1 MREEAGGGQK
11 KEVRGS
17 EWNCGGE
24 SGHTRAVAI
33 VGVGIRTD
41 GSRAHVVWWC
51 GGVRRLVVVVM
62 ARYFAPRQCR
72 SRAHRIAYQ
81 GSRVCA
87 GAARA
92 LQCGFILRRG
102 FECAVTSRMGAGSGM
117 LACPCDPCAQPE
129 PLISDDAIRGHT
141 KGRVAVRARG
151 AGGPRVG
158 SCASQGAWPNAKAEG
173 LLLG

>member
-24 SGHTRAVAI
+24 SGHTGAVAI

-92 LQCGFILRRG
+92 LQASADLFCV
-102 FECAVTSRMGAGSGM
+102 EVSSVPSPVAWV
-117 LACPCDPCAQPE
+117 
-129 PLISDDAIRGHT
+129 
-141 KGRVAVRARG
+141 RVAACWRAR
-151 AGGPRVG
+151 ATLARN
-158 SCASQGAWPNAKAEG
+158 QNH
-173 LLLG
+173 